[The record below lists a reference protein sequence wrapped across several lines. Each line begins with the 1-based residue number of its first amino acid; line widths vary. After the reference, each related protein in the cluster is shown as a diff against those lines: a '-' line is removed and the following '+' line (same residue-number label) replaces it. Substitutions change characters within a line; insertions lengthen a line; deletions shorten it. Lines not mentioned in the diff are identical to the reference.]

1 MRSKHTIKKHSIVI
15 RGHSTS
21 FSLEN
26 AFWDEL
32 QLIAKQNS
40 TSVTNLIAEIDE
52 DRKGNLSSAIRV
64 YILKTKTHNY
74 KS

>member
-1 MRSKHTIKKHSIVI
+1 MQFKNLINKHSIVI

-32 QLIAKQNS
+32 QLMAKHNG
-40 TSVTNLIAEIDE
+40 TSITNLIAEIDE
-52 DRKGNLSSAIRV
+52 TREGNLSSAIRV
-64 YILKTKTHNY
+64 YILKNKIHDY
-74 KS
+74 